1 MHSKE
6 IKYYSLR
13 EEKEGGRSFQTTQQ
27 NIRLHINN
35 RYKKEYSQKHGSTE
49 QLQEKHHKNRRDMLF
64 LIRRKIAFDFP
75 VGNSL

>member
-35 RYKKEYSQKHGSTE
+35 RYKRKTAKSTAVQNSYKKNIIKIEERYSLNTSQDS
-49 QLQEKHHKNRRDMLF
+49 
-64 LIRRKIAFDFP
+64 
-75 VGNSL
+75 V

>member
-13 EEKEGGRSFQTTQQ
+13 EEKRGGGLQTTQQ

-35 RYKKEYSQKHGSTE
+35 RYKKENSQKQDSTE
-49 QLQEKHHKNRRDMLF
+49 QLQEKHHKNRREIF
-64 LIRRKIAFDFP
+64 
-75 VGNSL
+75 S